1 MCRSRSVNIIYFT
14 FWSIVAITLDTKRF
28 TIEEENLKKEIQ
40 EKLNS
45 KIRDVEFDVKLI
57 IVIND
62 AGELFSV
69 WTNTLSVPQ
78 NKIVPVFI
86 QFIVQGK
93 DHIQVLST
101 IYDLYYL

>member
-1 MCRSRSVNIIYFT
+1 MCRSRSVNIFYT
-14 FWSIVAITLDTKRF
+14 FWSIVAITLDTERF

-40 EKLNS
+40 EKLDG
-45 KIRDVEFDVKLI
+45 KFRDIVLEFDVKLI

-69 WTNTLSVPQ
+69 WTNTSSVPQ
-78 NKIVPVFI
+78 CKIVPVFI
-86 QFIVQGK
+86 QFIVEGK

-101 IYDLYYL
+101 IYDHR